1 MMFEFKTSIKMHHV
15 DAAGVLF
22 FARQFQLVHDAY
34 EAFMESKGLSL
45 SKILKTA
52 DFALPIVHAETD
64 YKAPLFEGDRIV
76 IKLKLKKIGETS
88 FTLSHEI
95 FKENGQLAGTGETV
109 HVSIDKKTGAKI
121 PLPPAARGL
130 F

>member
-1 MMFEFKTSIKMHHV
+1 MHEV

-22 FARQFQLVHDAY
+22 FAQQFRLVHDAF

-45 SKILKTA
+45 AKILDSE

-64 YKAPLFEGDRIV
+64 YKMPLSLGDRII
-76 IKLKLKKIGETS
+76 IKLNLKEIGETS
-88 FTLSHEI
+88 FTLAHEI
-95 FKENGQLAGTGETV
+95 FKEGRLAGKGETV
-109 HVSIDKKTGAKI
+109 HVSVDKKTGAKI

-130 F
+130 FSHAARGPY